1 MGVGRA
7 WGPSPKRVSPSPGA
21 PWALELGTVSS
32 QGVVKTGYHS
42 TSKMLDTAPDLPHG
56 PLPLLSS
63 SSQAAWT
70 TLSSEKQS
78 DLRAAAAFRCPQSRS
93 VLAGE
98 SLSCSPTGPAPGQA
112 SRLFFQEPSPLCSL
126 V

>member
-1 MGVGRA
+1 M
-7 WGPSPKRVSPSPGA
+7 
-21 PWALELGTVSS
+21 SS

-42 TSKMLDTAPDLPHG
+42 TSKMLDAAPDLPHG

-78 DLRAAAAFRCPQSRS
+78 DLRAVAAFSSVRSVVLCLRESPCHVHPRARHQARHLNCSSRS
-93 VLAGE
+93 RVHFVAWCEAAQCRVQGFQTK
-98 SLSCSPTGPAPGQA
+98 SQKT
-112 SRLFFQEPSPLCSL
+112 RLWF
-126 V
+126 